1 MTVES
6 SRCNFPTMTLSDYL
20 TSRHLSWHAAS
31 LALGIS
37 YGSIHR
43 LKKGGRP
50 SVATAAKI
58 EAWSNGAVRAT
69 ELLGLP
75 SR

>member
-1 MTVES
+1 
-6 SRCNFPTMTLSDYL
+6 MTLHDYL
-20 TSRHLSWHAAS
+20 ASRDLSWHAAS

-43 LKKGGRP
+43 MKKGGRP

-58 EAWSNGAVRAT
+58 EAGSQGAVRAA

>member
-1 MTVES
+1 
-6 SRCNFPTMTLSDYL
+6 MTLSDYL
-20 TSRHLSWHAAS
+20 TSRGLSWHAAS

-43 LKKGGRP
+43 MKKGGRP

-58 EAWSNGAVRAT
+58 ETWSQGAVRAT